1 MKTTTNLKFIAIASI
16 LLLLNFNVFAQD
28 QANRPSYI
36 TVTTMHWN
44 MDKEDFSMDA
54 WKALEKE
61 YLQKVVSKNE
71 YILSSSYYTHLFT
84 PDNSEVIYVRTYPS
98 WDAIDKAAKR
108 NAELENQAWPDENA
122 RNAFFK
128 KLDDYFSVEHSD
140 EIYAPLDNAKLLP
153 EDNNKDLVMYVRRTH
168 FTFPED
174 GSEIEFNDL
183 RSENFAKV
191 ISKNEYIKGYYPNV
205 HAWGSDKTEFVEAF
219 FVDSLC
225 DMEKMFD
232 KNGQLISQAW
242 PGDSG
247 QQRAKKWGKYF
258 TGVHGDAA
266 YTLVAELSK

>member
-16 LLLLNFNVFAQD
+16 MLLLNFSIFAQNE
-28 QANRPSYI
+28 ANRPKYI
-36 TVTTMHWN
+36 SVTTMHWN

-61 YLQKVVSKNE
+61 YLQKVTSKNQ
-71 YILSSSYYTHLFT
+71 YIISASYYTHLFT
-84 PDNSEVIYVRTYPS
+84 PDNSEVIYVQTYPS
-98 WDAIDKAAKR
+98 WEAMDKAAER
-108 NAELENQAWPDENA
+108 NSELEKLAWPDENA

-128 KLDDYFSVEHSD
+128 KLDDNFSVKHSD
-140 EIYAPLDNAKLLP
+140 EIYAPIDGAMLLP
-153 EDNNKDLVMYVRRTH
+153 QDNNKDLVMYVRKTY

-174 GSEIEFNDL
+174 GSEKEFKEMHT
-183 RSENFAKV
+183 ENVAKV
-191 ISKNEYIKGYYPNV
+191 ISKNPYIKGYYPNV

-232 KNGQLISQAW
+232 KNGELIGQAW

-247 QQRAKKWGKYF
+247 KERGKKWGKYF